1 MATKLGR
8 MITYLDGLLSIKS
21 NDPLI
26 TWSCEITW
34 QTKNNLYPLLQCLW
48 PPNLEGCNL
57 PWWSFGYKIKWPFD
71 QYNKLNIFYI
81 HYHNAYGHKTW
92 QDDGLLWGDST
103 HNVIC
108 DEDSPFPDFW
118 SLHHKWCQ
126 SLTSERS
133 ISARTP
139 SSDVRLWH
147 HWWCRLQKS
156 GNGCPSSS
164 YPVNFFKVELKDP

>member
-1 MATKLGR
+1 MTLWSRDLVRPYDKQRTICIHYYSAYGHQTWKGV
-8 MITYLDGLLSIKS
+8 TYLDDLLAIKS
-21 NDPLI
+21 NDP
-26 TWSCEITW
+26 S
-34 QTKNNLYPLLQCLW
+34 N
-48 PPNLEGCNL
+48 
-57 PWWSFGYKIKWPFD
+57 

-81 HYHNAYGHKTW
+81 HYHNAYGLKTW

-126 SLTSERS
+126 SLTSELS